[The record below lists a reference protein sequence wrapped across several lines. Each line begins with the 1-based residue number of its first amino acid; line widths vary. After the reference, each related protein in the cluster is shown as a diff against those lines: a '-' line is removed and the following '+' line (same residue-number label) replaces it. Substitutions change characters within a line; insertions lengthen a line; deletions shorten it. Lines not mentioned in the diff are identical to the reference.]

1 MSLHEKRL
9 EHQKNL
15 TNDRE
20 NVTQRALSST
30 AGLSGFQKEDG
41 IHLSNSGSVEDSVMR
56 GTDETVTAGPLV
68 GSGKTE
74 ESSESEISDSS
85 RNDNS
90 RRQDATRLSRRAD
103 PAVSGSGAAARPGV
117 TASGTEG
124 RKKQFLSISRRNR
137 KRQVKRYAATHTE
150 PDVALRDGT
159 IHVSA
164 SEAENQIHDK
174 YHSYNSEISQK
185 GQTNVQH
192 RPRHYHARR
201 HRHRRRH
208 HRRDQS
214 EDDGGTAADDRSD
227 AYYGLTQLLPPGEK
241 RESANW
247 RKNDQRN
254 RRELADPFL
263 ATGDWRGT
271 LRRSYFGAL
280 FWGLNNRERWQ
291 RLKPRPDP
299 KKSLKSEAEDF
310 GFNVGS
316 ENAATPPPG
325 TKIRG
330 SSGKESQKSSRFLRR
345 RRSVSKFAQE
355 TKAKMKTKRQN
366 LRAALNQRCGR
377 TGAGLLRSCGE
388 PEMNCKPGKGQPG
401 QAEMVHGSCDGF
413 DLDANQSSSAEQK
426 PLAEDD
432 RGPRSY
438 MEQDEDTAL
447 VMVSDAG
454 EADGGSFQRRR
465 RELGNLSGPP
475 NVTYRCSP
483 SHKYWLFASRWVRP
497 RPEGEWT
504 RWDLCC
510 RCFGQES
517 ITAPDSVLQSYFLV
531 TIIHFQNTFSS
542 T

>member
-1 MSLHEKRL
+1 MSLQSKRL
-9 EHQKNL
+9 EQQRNSM
-15 TNDRE
+15 NGRE
-20 NVTQRALSST
+20 SVTQKALSSS
-30 AGLSGFQKEDG
+30 ARLSDFQNEDG
-41 IHLSNSGSVEDSVMR
+41 IHLNKTGSVENSVMR
-56 GTDETVTAGPLV
+56 GTGGNVTASPLA

-74 ESSESEISDSS
+74 ELSEPDINGSS
-85 RNDNS
+85 RNNNN
-90 RRQDATRLSRRAD
+90 RHQDADRLSRRAD
-103 PAVSGSGAAARPGV
+103 PPVSGSRATARPGV

-124 RKKQFLSISRRNR
+124 RKKQFLSISRRNG
-137 KRQVKRYAATHTE
+137 KRQVKRYVGTHTE
-150 PDVALRDGT
+150 PDVSLRDGT

-164 SEAENQIHDK
+164 SDAENQSQDE
-174 YHSYNSEISQK
+174 YQWYNSEIFQKSQT
-185 GQTNVQH
+185 QMQH
-192 RPRHYHARR
+192 HPRHYHSR
-201 HRHRRRH
+201 RRRH
-208 HRRDQS
+208 HRRHHHRYQG
-214 EDDGGTAADDRSD
+214 EENDRVKSVEGRNN
-227 AYYGLTQLLPPGEK
+227 AYYGLTQLLLPGEK
-241 RESANW
+241 RKSAKW

-254 RRELADPFL
+254 SRELADPFL

-271 LRRSYFGAL
+271 LRRSYFGTL

-291 RLKPRPDP
+291 RLKPRADP

-316 ENAATPPPG
+316 EKAATPPPG

-366 LRAALNQRCGR
+366 LRAALSQRCGR
-377 TGAGLLRSCGE
+377 TDAGLLRSCGE
-388 PEMNCKPGKGQPG
+388 PEMNCRPGKGDAH

-413 DLDANQSSSAEQK
+413 GLDANQSSSAEQE
-426 PLAEDD
+426 PSAGND
-432 RGPRSY
+432 RSPMSY
-438 MEQDEDTAL
+438 VEQDEDTAL

-454 EADGGSFQRRR
+454 KDDGGSFQRRR
-465 RELGNLSGPP
+465 RELGNLSGTP

-510 RCFGQES
+510 QCFGQES
-517 ITAPDSVLQSYFLV
+517 ITAPDSIL
-531 TIIHFQNTFSS
+531 
-542 T
+542 